1 MSTLAA
7 TGRRPRSALYG
18 GGSLEQSPESQLHAL
33 RQHAEAKNWVFEE
46 FVDHGVR
53 GPKARRR
60 ALGRLV
66 QAVRA
71 RQIDIVV
78 VTKLARLGRST
89 HQLMTF
95 VRELAAFG
103 VDLVVLDQQID
114 TTTPSGRLLFQGLAA
129 VAEFERV
136 LIRERVKA
144 GLERAKAKGVRLGRH
159 SKPVPEAD
167 LDAVRAGGLSIGAIS
182 RKLKVSRATVRRR
195 LRAAGTS

>member
-71 RQIDIVV
+71 RQIDFVV
-78 VTKLARLGRST
+78 VTKLLRLGRST
-89 HQLMTF
+89 LQLHNLF
-95 VRELAAFG
+95 RERDTLG
-103 VDLVVLDQQID
+103 VDTVVID
-114 TTTPSGRLLFQGLAA
+114 L
-129 VAEFERV
+129 
-136 LIRERVKA
+136 
-144 GLERAKAKGVRLGRH
+144 
-159 SKPVPEAD
+159 
-167 LDAVRAGGLSIGAIS
+167 
-182 RKLKVSRATVRRR
+182 
-195 LRAAGTS
+195 

>member
-66 QAVRA
+66 QAVR
-71 RQIDIVV
+71 
-78 VTKLARLGRST
+78 
-89 HQLMTF
+89 
-95 VRELAAFG
+95 
-103 VDLVVLDQQID
+103 
-114 TTTPSGRLLFQGLAA
+114 
-129 VAEFERV
+129 
-136 LIRERVKA
+136 
-144 GLERAKAKGVRLGRH
+144 
-159 SKPVPEAD
+159 
-167 LDAVRAGGLSIGAIS
+167 DAVRAGGLSIGAIS